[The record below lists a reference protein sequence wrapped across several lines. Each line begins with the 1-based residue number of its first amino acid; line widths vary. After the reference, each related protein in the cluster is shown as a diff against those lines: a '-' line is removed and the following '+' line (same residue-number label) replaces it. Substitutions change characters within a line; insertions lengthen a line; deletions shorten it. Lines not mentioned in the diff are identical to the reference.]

1 MSFITAPI
9 EDDTRQSSC
18 TSPGVQFTFTKVV
31 PVASATARKVI
42 SAAGRARAY
51 PPSAPSLVAMSPAE
65 ASGRITLRTRAALV
79 HMFSARI

>member
-42 SAAGRARAY
+42 SG
-51 PPSAPSLVAMSPAE
+51 PGQSVPAFSTLF
-65 ASGRITLRTRAALV
+65 SGDE
-79 HMFSARI
+79 SG

>member
-51 PPSAPSLVAMSPAE
+51 PPSAYVLGQDLTGQVCGAMVKVDQC
-65 ASGRITLRTRAALV
+65 V
-79 HMFSARI
+79 HCQ

>member
-18 TSPGVQFTFTKVV
+18 ASPGVQFTFTKVV

-51 PPSAPSLVAMSPAE
+51 LE
-65 ASGRITLRTRAALV
+65 QLEHTTIHDITEQI
-79 HMFSARI
+79 FSERKG

>member
-42 SAAGRARAY
+42 SGGGPRARVY
-51 PPSAPSLVAMSPAE
+51 PPSAPSL
-65 ASGRITLRTRAALV
+65 
-79 HMFSARI
+79 